1 MDGQLF
7 EISANPQRVKYI
19 LTPPLLVVNMFL
31 CKLHLNQIILV
42 PINKLLVSFWHP
54 YATKFGVLMFESFT
68 FTPPLVNAA

>member
-1 MDGQLF
+1 MGGQLF

-19 LTPPLLVVNMFL
+19 VVNIFL

-68 FTPPLVNAA
+68 FTPPFVNAA